1 MTIDLTA
8 ATALAFAIVTCRWEP
23 KGPRWEQDELTAVIR
38 ALQNTPDGAELLR
51 LIVRDDI
58 LGAADT
64 VANALWPVF
73 ANL

>member
-1 MTIDLTA
+1 MIALPA
-8 ATALAFAIVTCRWEP
+8 AHALASAIVTLTECQQP
-23 KGPRWEQDELTAVIR
+23 DDVTAVIR
-38 ALQNTPDGAELLR
+38 ALQNTSEGAESLR

>member
-1 MTIDLTA
+1 MIALPA
-8 ATALAFAIVTCRWEP
+8 AHALAAAIVTLTEC
-23 KGPRWEQDELTAVIR
+23 QQSDDVTAVIR
-38 ALQNTPDGAELLR
+38 ALQNTSEGAESLR

>member
-1 MTIDLTA
+1 MIALPA
-8 ATALAFAIVTCRWEP
+8 AHALAAAIVTLTER
-23 KGPRWEQDELTAVIR
+23 QHSDDVTAVIR
-38 ALQNTPDGAELLR
+38 ALQNTSEGAESLR

>member
-1 MTIDLTA
+1 MIALPA
-8 ATALAFAIVTCRWEP
+8 AHALAAAIVTLTECQQP
-23 KGPRWEQDELTAVIR
+23 DDVTAVIR
-38 ALQNTPDGAELLR
+38 ALQNTSEGAESLR

>member
-1 MTIDLTA
+1 MIALPA
-8 ATALAFAIVTCRWEP
+8 AHALAAAIVTLTER
-23 KGPRWEQDELTAVIR
+23 QQSDDVTAVIR
-38 ALQNTPDGAELLR
+38 ALQNTSEGAESLR

>member
-1 MTIDLTA
+1 MIALPA
-8 ATALAFAIVTCRWEP
+8 AHALAAAIVTRTE
-23 KGPRWEQDELTAVIR
+23 RQQSDDVTAVIR
-38 ALQNTPDGAELLR
+38 ALQNTSEGAESLR

>member
-1 MTIDLTA
+1 MTLTERQQPDD
-8 ATALAFAIVTCRWEP
+8 V
-23 KGPRWEQDELTAVIR
+23 TAVIR
-38 ALQNTPDGAELLR
+38 ALQNTSEGAESLR